1 VSLEHLERI
10 EAGIHGLVESQRA
23 VLDILNK
30 LLEEMQR
37 PPSGELREA
46 LVKIFDALYHLPDA
60 VANTVIEKQS
70 SW

>member
-1 VSLEHLERI
+1 VTEQLNRI

-46 LVKIFDALYHLPDA
+46 LENIFNALNHLPDA
-60 VANTVIEKQS
+60 VANAVIEKQS